1 MKPVALISVMM
12 VVTMKKMRGEF
23 QYNDITDDFRS
34 VIWEYAW
41 IVGEDIGY
49 EERVLVYAYFN

>member
-1 MKPVALISVMM
+1 MM

-49 EERVLVYAYFN
+49 EERVLVYAYFNWVYV